1 MEPLINSEQTSLTI
15 KRIEWETK
23 WQLIVEIKAEKS
35 EHKTQK
41 SEQLTIRRICVIKR
55 EKRTESESESK
66 DGTHAKRSDHTSA
79 PAYLLLPVLNLAF
92 PFALF
97 FERKR
102 IPSETM
108 FPSVFI
114 SNK

>member
-1 MEPLINSEQTSLTI
+1 MEPLNSEQTSLTI

-23 WQLIVEIKAEKS
+23 WQLIIEIKAEKS

-55 EKRTESESESK
+55 EERTESESK

-79 PAYLLLPVLNLAF
+79 PACLLLPVLNLALSF
-92 PFALF
+92 V
-97 FERKR
+97 
-102 IPSETM
+102 
-108 FPSVFI
+108 SVYAKEFI
-114 SNK
+114 ESDVSVGLHFKQTNG